1 MAAQAVAAPR
11 ATAARPRALSAPGS
25 AAWSAAALS
34 LLAAWIHFAYTASH
48 WRDWWAYGLFFVAMG
63 VFQALCVPAILR
75 WPRSTWVAVATI
87 AGNLGIVGMYFYSRA
102 IYIPLGPHYGVVEDV
117 GVIDFATTAGEIA
130 IVAIMLALT
139 GSRSRRVI
147 VNLLLLTGLGL
158 WLLRL
163 TTNVLWG

>member
-1 MAAQAVAAPR
+1 MAAQAVAAAR
-11 ATAARPRALSAPGS
+11 ATAARPRALRGPGA
-25 AAWSAAALS
+25 AAWSAAGLS
-34 LLAAWIHFAYTASH
+34 LIAAWIHFAYTASH

-75 WPRSTWVAVATI
+75 WPRSTWVALATI

-147 VNLLLLTGLGL
+147 VNLLLLTGIAL